1 MSYYDSQET
10 YSTGTY
16 TPRSSS
22 NGGLCRRTEVVQEDT
37 GFFGGENV
45 VEDTQTTESYDDTYV
60 APDGDVYNQ
69 EVVEQ
74 VDTVSDQQFGW

>member
-10 YSTGTY
+10 YS
-16 TPRSSS
+16 
-22 NGGLCRRTEVVQEDT
+22 TEVVQEDT